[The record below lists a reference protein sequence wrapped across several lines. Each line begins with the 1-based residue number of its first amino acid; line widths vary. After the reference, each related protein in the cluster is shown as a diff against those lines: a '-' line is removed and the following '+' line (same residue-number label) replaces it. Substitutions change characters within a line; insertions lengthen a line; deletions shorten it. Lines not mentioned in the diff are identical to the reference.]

1 MLFSPL
7 RLHADFRRRATH
19 EHGKGSV
26 MHLSDNQKAL
36 PNTTSL
42 LKQHATTPLARS
54 ATLVH
59 ALCLSHLSQR
69 RRTSSSFRH
78 RRVRRS
84 ECVRWQFASC
94 FQHTIK
100 KSSLHTNSSSVNLIC
115 EEKHLPCSKQARLL
129 REVNSI
135 FLQRS
140 SATRV

>member
-1 MLFSPL
+1 MHTPVTACDRRASEAIHGIVSISAPFSAL
-7 RLHADFRRRATH
+7 LVCKYSMRRRR
-19 EHGKGSV
+19 
-26 MHLSDNQKAL
+26 L
-36 PNTTSL
+36 PYTF
-42 LKQHATTPLARS
+42 
-54 ATLVH
+54 VH
-59 ALCLSHLSQR
+59 ALWLSHLSRR

-84 ECVRWQFASC
+84 ERVRWQFAS
-94 FQHTIK
+94 FLQHTTK